1 MAQSPATQCDG
12 VDDSFGPYAGS
23 ACRGGF
29 DFTLLF
35 EESVLTLLP
44 LGLLLAVLPLRVW
57 FLLKRERKLT
67 AAGNPLAAV
76 KISSWLALAGLQLAT
91 LVLWTYPPAA
101 RTRTTLATAALAPLA
116 TLSSCLLSHLEH
128 TRAVRPS
135 SLLGIFLLSTLL
147 FDAAH
152 TRTLWLR
159 AGSQSNGHD
168 HNGNKSLAHLS
179 VAAAAAKAAVLVAE
193 AVEKRRLLRP
203 AVRALHPPEATS
215 GVFSRVFFAWLNALF
230 RAGFGRVLV
239 VDDLFALDKHLQ
251 AAFCHARLRAAWAL
265 VTQKSPHALLRASFG
280 VLKWPIA
287 HSLFPRACLTAL
299 TFSQPFLINRAI
311 KLSQEPITP
320 ATTQAGYGL
329 IGAYFLVY
337 VGIAASMGQYQHR
350 TFRTV
355 IMLRGA
361 LVAAVYAKTA
371 TLGLGVDPA
380 AAMTLM
386 SADMERIVQGCQTMH
401 EVWANAAEVG
411 VAIFLLQQ
419 QLGVACVVPV
429 VVSVVALLGSLVA
442 MNFIVSRQAMWL
454 EAIERRISAT
464 AAMLAAMKGVKMCGL
479 RDTLLASLQQLR
491 VDELRISKRFRKLI
505 IWNMVFAYVTQVF
518 APVLTFAVFSARA
531 RDADA
536 NTETLD
542 TARVFTALSLFALLS
557 EPLASLIMS
566 LAAFLGGVGSFA
578 RIQAFLESAERADTR
593 VRAPDHVSD
602 TGTDTEKPT
611 PPDAVTVH
619 AGAFGWDA
627 AEAPLLADISLAIP
641 RNKLT
646 MVVGPVGCGKSTLL
660 HALLGEVPARGGSVA
675 LSAAGV
681 AYCAQTPWHTNGS
694 VRDAI
699 VGAAADYD
707 EKWYARVVRAC
718 ALLRDFRQLP
728 RGDASRIGSGGVA
741 LSGGQGQ
748 RIALARAVYA
758 RRELVLLDDALSGLD
773 VATENHV
780 FHSLLGGNGL
790 LRELGATVVLASSS
804 AARLPYADHVVV
816 LSPSGTI
823 AAQGSYAAL
832 NDAGGYVSSFALP
845 RADWAG
851 VAADTVDD
859 GSSSSCTDFDEE
871 RDGTSLGESAPPRDD
886 EPEPDTSRQMGDV
899 QIYVY
904 YVRSVGWWA
913 SLVFVVAIVGFVFC
927 QSFPN
932 VWVQWWAADN
942 EAHPNSRLGYWLGI
956 YAMLGGAAIV
966 CLGVSCWQMI
976 ITMVPR
982 SGERFHLALLDTVL
996 SAPMSF
1002 FATTDSGIT
1011 MNRFSQDLQLIDM
1024 ELPIAALNTFATFVL
1039 CLAQMALIGV
1049 GSVYAAVSFP
1059 VVLGALY
1066 GIQKV
1071 YLRTSRQLR
1080 LMDLETKAPLYTL
1093 FEETLGGLATVRAFG
1108 WQGALATKNDALLDR
1123 SQRPFY
1129 LLFAVQRWLT
1139 LVLDLL
1145 VAAVAVLLVVLVV
1158 ELRGTVAAGGVGL
1171 ALLNVVQ
1178 FSQNIKLL
1186 VTFWTMLETH
1196 IGSVARVKTFTE
1208 TAVAE
1213 DLPSEADVP
1222 PPDWPAAGAIELED
1236 LSAAYNGDDLVLKHV
1251 SLSVRAGEKIGV
1263 CGRTGSG
1270 KTSLVASLF
1279 RLLEL
1284 RGGRIRVDG
1293 VDLATL
1299 PRQEVRRRIV
1309 AVPQHPF
1316 LLKGSVRLNADP
1328 AGAAA
1333 DDAIVAALRSVQL
1346 LDTVERAG
1354 GLGVDI
1360 EGVNLSSG
1368 QRQLFCLARA
1378 MLRSST
1384 ILVLDEATSSIDAKT
1399 EETMQRLIRKRFA
1412 SHTVIAVAHRLDTIM
1427 DFDKVAVLDGGR
1439 LVEFDSPYALLD
1451 QPGSAFARL
1460 YSATVADEDDVQGMV
1475 S

>member
-1 MAQSPATQCDG
+1 MAQSLARQCDG
-12 VDDSFGPYAGS
+12 VDDTFGPYAGS

-44 LGLLLAVLPLRVW
+44 LGLVLAVLPLRVW
-57 FLLKRERKLT
+57 FLLKRDRKLT
-67 AAGNPLAAV
+67 AAGNALAA
-76 KISSWLALAGLQLAT
+76 
-91 LVLWTYPPAA
+91 
-101 RTRTTLATAALAPLA
+101 
-116 TLSSCLLSHLEH
+116 H

-135 SLLGIFLLSTLL
+135 SLLSIFLLSTLL

-159 AGSQSNGHD
+159 ASSQSNGHND
-168 HNGNKSLAHLS
+168 NKTLAYLAI
-179 VAAAAAKAAVLVAE
+179 AAAAVKAAVLVAE

-203 AVRALHPPEATS
+203 AVRALYPPEATS
-215 GVFSRVFFAWLNALF
+215 SVFSRVFFTWLNALF

-251 AAFCHARLRAAWAL
+251 AAYCHARLRAAWAL
-265 VTQKSPHALLRASFG
+265 VTQKSPSPHALLRASFG

-287 HSLFPRACLTAL
+287 HTLFPRACLTAL

-329 IGAYFLVY
+329 IGAYFFVY

-355 IMLRGA
+355 TMLRGA

-371 TLGLGVDPA
+371 TLGLGDVDPA

-479 RDTLLASLQQLR
+479 KDTLLASLQQLR

-531 RDADA
+531 RDS

-593 VRAPDHVSD
+593 VHSPDHLP
-602 TGTDTEKPT
+602 GTSTEKPA
-611 PPDAVTVH
+611 PPDAIAVH

-627 AEAPLLADISLAIP
+627 AKPPLLTDISLTVP
-641 RNKLT
+641 RGKLT
-646 MVVGPVGCGKSTLL
+646 VVVGPVGCGKSTLL
-660 HALLGEVPARGGSVA
+660 HALLGEVPARAGSVA
-675 LSAAGV
+675 LSATSV
-681 AYCAQTPWHTNGS
+681 AYCAQTPWHMNGS

-699 VGAAADYD
+699 VGAAAAYD

-773 VATENHV
+773 MATENHV
-780 FHSLLGGNGL
+780 FHSLLGDKGL

-823 AAQGSYAAL
+823 AAQGSFAAL

-845 RADWAG
+845 RADWTG
-851 VAADTVDD
+851 EPDDKSLGSKPDGAAK
-859 GSSSSCTDFDEE
+859 SSSS
-871 RDGTSLGESAPPRDD
+871 ESAAPRDD
-886 EPEPDTSRQMGDV
+886 ESEPDTSRQTGDV
-899 QIYVY
+899 QIYMY

-982 SGERFHLALLDTVL
+982 SGERFHLALLNTVL
-996 SAPMSF
+996 SAPMAF
-1002 FATTDSGIT
+1002 FATTDSGVT

-1080 LMDLETKAPLYTL
+1080 LMDLETKAPLYSL

-1108 WQGALATKNDALLDR
+1108 WQGALASKNDALLDR

-1145 VAAVAVLLVVLVV
+1145 VAAVAVLLIVLVV
-1158 ELRGTVAAGGVGL
+1158 QLRGTVAAGGVGL
-1171 ALLNVVQ
+1171 ALLNVIQ

-1213 DLPSEADVP
+1213 DLPGETDMP

-1251 SLSVRAGEKIGV
+1251 SLSIKAGEKIGV

-1284 RGGRIRVDG
+1284 QGGRIRVDG

-1360 EGVNLSSG
+1360 EDVNLSSG

-1399 EETMQRLIRKRFA
+1399 EEMMQRLIRKRFA
-1412 SHTVIAVAHRLDTIM
+1412 SHTIIAVAHRLDTIM
-1427 DFDKVAVLDGGR
+1427 DFDKVAVLDDGR

-1460 YSATVADEDDVQGMV
+1460 YSATVADEDDVQGVV